1 MTAEARRKL
10 FCKHAT
16 LTRSDTTAT
25 KLFTLPDDAFIEE
38 IIVHNYATA
47 TNATISIGN
56 SSSSTAYVNAQ
67 SVATVGLNRVTTI
80 GTYSKFTTRTEI
92 YGLIG
97 GTAVAGGP
105 FRVTVWYTTEKAKGL
120 I

>member
-25 KLFTLPDDAFIEE
+25 KLFTLPEGAFIEL
-38 IIVHNYATA
+38 IVVHNYATA

-56 SSSSTAYVNAQ
+56 ASSSTAYVSAQ

-80 GTYSKFTTRTEI
+80 GSYTKFTARTPI

-97 GTAVAGGP
+97 GSASAGGP
-105 FRVTVWYTTEKAKGL
+105 FRVSVWYSTERAKGL